1 MLERKNP
8 QATTA
13 TAAAAAVAAEN
24 LQELRLKCDFNKCF
38 AQFCGG
44 SSSYKGAAVAAG
56 AAAGE
61 RAPRTSLKLEITI
74 CGWWRL
80 VVVGAPWL
88 LGRS

>member
-1 MLERKNP
+1 M
-8 QATTA
+8 
-13 TAAAAAVAAEN
+13 AAAAAVAVATEN

-38 AQFCGG
+38 AQFCGS
-44 SSSYKGAAVAAG
+44 SSSYKGAAGAVG

-80 VVVGAPWL
+80 VAVASPWL